1 MLSVFFP
8 LKWGTQPSPQV
19 ALKRC
24 WDGYTSLGPPEWQES
39 GSGPA
44 VLHSQSC
51 PPLPPTFP
59 EKGLPPRQRVWCL
72 WAHA

>member
-19 ALKRC
+19 ALKHC

-39 GSGPA
+39 VTLAAGLVSLGSRMRLADTKHPA
-44 VLHSQSC
+44 SQS
-51 PPLPPTFP
+51 
-59 EKGLPPRQRVWCL
+59 
-72 WAHA
+72 